1 MRFEI
6 VLNQVLILFLIL
18 LVGYVAARAKI
29 LDAPAVKVLS
39 AVLLYVASPMLV
51 FKSFIFKF
59 SMERLANAGWVV
71 IAAISF
77 FLVSIVLS
85 KLIYKPFSDKVNPV
99 MRFTAIFSNCGYM
112 GLPMMKALYGDDG
125 VFYGS
130 SGSHRRP

>member
-71 IAAISF
+71 IAPSRSF
-77 FLVSIVLS
+77 LSALCSQNLSTSRFRTKSI
-85 KLIYKPFSDKVNPV
+85 P
-99 MRFTAIFSNCGYM
+99 
-112 GLPMMKALYGDDG
+112 
-125 VFYGS
+125 
-130 SGSHRRP
+130 